1 MVTAEERKKILEM
14 LEAGKLSAEEA
25 ANLLRALGKQE
36 ARQARSGDT
45 GARWLRVRVTE
56 LDGGEAAVNVNL
68 PMSLVSLGLRL
79 GARFVPEM
87 EDLEYRELVEALRQ
101 GATGK
106 IIDVVDEVEGKRVEI
121 YVE

>member
-1 MVTAEERKKILEM
+1 MVTSEERRKILEM

-25 ANLLRALGKQE
+25 TSLLKALSKQE
-36 ARQARSGDT
+36 GRGPRASDA

-56 LDGGEAAVNVNL
+56 LDGERPAVNVNL
-68 PMSLVSLGLRL
+68 PLSLVSLGLRL

-87 EDLEYRELVEALRQ
+87 EDLEYQELLDALRQ
-101 GATGK
+101 GAVGK
-106 IIDVVDEVEGKRVEI
+106 IIDVVDEGEGKRVEI